1 MDRSEAAV
9 HWSAPGAVEFH
20 KIHPAGATA
29 HVPEIRLALLE
40 ACVGPGK
47 PNAVVM
53 RVLQWKIIRHQL
65 PFRRKHR
72 MQITAAPI
80 QRADAF
86 AR

>member
-1 MDRSEAAV
+1 MDRSKTTVHRAAP
-9 HWSAPGAVEFH
+9 SLVEFH

-53 RVLQWKIIRHQL
+53 RVLQWEIIRHQF
-65 PFRRKHR
+65 PSRRKHR
-72 MQITAAPI
+72 M
-80 QRADAF
+80 
-86 AR
+86 